1 MVGPAAFPVAK
12 LGFLLI
18 KQVSKPLAKSVAARA
33 RNSPFFKNWVC
44 IPVAQLFHFYEVKM
58 KMRAL
63 NLGTGKVTKVPK
75 LTEAKAVEQGS
86 EILSEVII
94 ISIASAILIYEYN
107 RSKEKDDAK
116 EEKLKADRESI
127 KNKIFELELK
137 VEKQSTQIRNLA
149 KTAIHLEE
157 EMHKKSL
164 KGLLGKSTNVP
175 QELIQTVQ
183 DIPEIPKEVKPLEL
197 FEDKVEEKSDEDIK
211 LKKDDKPSNT
221 APIKTSI
228 QEIVE
233 QHYAKPVLIENKVEE
248 NVTIPKC
255 EAAVSE
261 DAKSTNNPGL
271 VTDSLAYVL
280 ENVYKSNHVKSDFQH
295 TTKDGIVTGALE
307 YYFKEA
313 KN

>member
-12 LGFLLI
+12 LGFLLV

-33 RNSPFFKNWVC
+33 KKSPFFKNWVC

-75 LTEAKAVEQGS
+75 LTEARAVEQGS
-86 EILSEVII
+86 EILSEFII
-94 ISIASAILIYEYN
+94 ISIASAILVYEYN
-107 RSKEKDDAK
+107 RSKEKEDAK

-157 EMHKKSL
+157 EIQKKSL
-164 KGLLGKSTNVP
+164 KRFLGKPVDVP
-175 QELIQTVQ
+175 PELIKTVEE
-183 DIPEIPKEVKPLEL
+183 IPEFPKEVKPLEL
-197 FEDKVEEKSDEDIK
+197 LEDKKEEEPEETH
-211 LKKDDKPSNT
+211 KKTPVDSGPT
-221 APIKTSI
+221 I

-233 QHYAKPVLIENKVEE
+233 QHYAKPVLIEHNIDHSENIAKADVKEEESKLSNK
-248 NVTIPKC
+248 
-255 EAAVSE
+255 
-261 DAKSTNNPGL
+261 PG
-271 VTDSLAYVL
+271 VITDSVSYVL
-280 ENVYKSNHVKSDFQH
+280 QQKDQLKSEITNSSKE
-295 TTKDGIVTGALE
+295 GIVTGALA
-307 YYFKEA
+307 YYFKGA

>member
-18 KQVSKPLAKSVAARA
+18 RQVSKPLAKSVAARA

-44 IPVAQLFHFYEVKM
+44 IPVAQMVHFYEVKM
-58 KMRAL
+58 KMKAL
-63 NLGTGKVTKVPK
+63 NIGAGKVTKVPK

-86 EILSEVII
+86 EILSEGII
-94 ISIASAILIYEYN
+94 ISIAASILIYEYN

-116 EEKLKADRESI
+116 EAKLKADRESI

-137 VEKQSTQIRNLA
+137 VEKQSTQIRNIA

-157 EMHKKSL
+157 AMHKRSL

-175 QELIQTVQ
+175 QELIKTVE

-197 FEDKVEEKSDEDIK
+197 YEDKIEEKVDENTESMK
-211 LKKDDKPSNT
+211 NAKPSKT
-221 APIKTSI
+221 VPVKTSI

-233 QHYAKPVLIENKVEE
+233 KHYAQPVLIENKVEE
-248 NVTIPKC
+248 SVQTAETKLT
-255 EAAVSE
+255 
-261 DAKSTNNPGL
+261 DKPGL
-271 VTDSLAYVL
+271 VTESV
-280 ENVYKSNHVKSDFQH
+280 VYALQNLHRNNPVRSDVQNSN
-295 TTKDGIVTGALE
+295 TKDGIVTEALD
-307 YYFKEA
+307 YYFKGA
-313 KN
+313 KK

>member
-18 KQVSKPLAKSVAARA
+18 KQVSKPVAKSLAARA

-44 IPVAQLFHFYEVKM
+44 IPVAQLFHYYDVKM
-58 KMRAL
+58 KMRSL
-63 NLGTGKVTKVPK
+63 NLGAGKVTKVPK
-75 LTEAKAVEQGS
+75 LSEAKAVEQGS
-86 EILSEVII
+86 EILSEAII

-116 EEKLKADRESI
+116 EAKLKADRESI

-157 EMHKKSL
+157 AMHKRSL

-175 QELIQTVQ
+175 QELIKTVE

-197 FEDKVEEKSDEDIK
+197 YEDKIEEKVDENTK
-211 LKKDDKPSNT
+211 SMKNAKPSKT
-221 APIKTSI
+221 VPVKTSI

-233 QHYAKPVLIENKVEE
+233 KHYAQPVLIENKVEE
-248 NVTIPKC
+248 SVQTAETKLT
-255 EAAVSE
+255 
-261 DAKSTNNPGL
+261 DKPGL
-271 VTDSLAYVL
+271 VTDSVAY
-280 ENVYKSNHVKSDFQH
+280 
-295 TTKDGIVTGALE
+295 ALQ
-307 YYFKEA
+307 K
-313 KN
+313 

>member
-12 LGFLLI
+12 LGFLLV

-33 RNSPFFKNWVC
+33 KKSPFFKNWVC

-86 EILSEVII
+86 EILSEAII
-94 ISIASAILIYEYN
+94 ISIASAILVYEYN
-107 RSKEKDDAK
+107 RSKEKEDAK

-157 EMHKKSL
+157 EIHKKSL
-164 KGLLGKSTNVP
+164 KRFFGKPVDVP
-175 QELIQTVQ
+175 LELIKTVEE
-183 DIPEIPKEVKPLEL
+183 IPEFPKEIKPLEL
-197 FEDKVEEKSDEDIK
+197 LEDKKEEEPEETQKKTPVDSGPTIK
-211 LKKDDKPSNT
+211 
-221 APIKTSI
+221 
-228 QEIVE
+228 EIVE
-233 QHYAKPVLIENKVEE
+233 QHYAKPVLIEHNDVPSESIANADVKEEESELSNK
-248 NVTIPKC
+248 
-255 EAAVSE
+255 
-261 DAKSTNNPGL
+261 PG
-271 VTDSLAYVL
+271 VITDSVSYVM
-280 ENVYKSNHVKSDFQH
+280 KQ
-295 TTKDGIVTGALE
+295 
-307 YYFKEA
+307 
-313 KN
+313 